1 MSSWCPPT
9 DPGLPPVARLVNR
22 AGRRGAAREEKLA
35 LFTYSW
41 NLTKLVELR
50 KLSPAGGG
58 IDPPMLDLHEMLR
71 LHLPLA
77 AQAYEQPPAP
87 EPERSPADDPE
98 QLSGD
103 EPSTILVVDD
113 DPAVRHVMSTVL
125 REEGY
130 TVRAAGSAD
139 QALELL
145 RAAGDVPII
154 LSDLKMPGH
163 DGIWLLD
170 QVLQRHPHAAVV
182 MLTGYGDTENAVEC
196 LKRGAADYL
205 LKPLRVTD
213 LVCAIERA
221 QSRRKLAL
229 ARNRYHQGLA
239 RRVREKTGELTDA
252 LRRTADAYNSTL
264 SALVAA
270 LDAREHETSDHSQRV
285 VRYTLAIAEKMAL
298 QGDDLDQ
305 IGRGALLHDIGK
317 IGVPDSI
324 LLKAGPLTPAEW
336 IEMRKHPEIGHQ
348 ILQSIGFL
356 NLAAEIVLSHQERW
370 DGGGYPRRLKGP
382 DIPLGARIFAI
393 ADTLDAMTSDRP
405 YRRGV
410 GYEEA
415 RAEIA
420 RCSATQF
427 DPACVQAFLSLSV
440 EQLTELR
447 DRRAI

>member
-1 MSSWCPPT
+1 
-9 DPGLPPVARLVNR
+9 
-22 AGRRGAAREEKLA
+22 
-35 LFTYSW
+35 
-41 NLTKLVELR
+41 
-50 KLSPAGGG
+50 
-58 IDPPMLDLHEMLR
+58 MLDLRDMLG
-71 LHLPLA
+71 LHLPVA
-77 AQAYEQPPAP
+77 VQAF
-87 EPERSPADDPE
+87 ERSPARSPDEAHGDDGE
-98 QLSGD
+98 QASG
-103 EPSTILVVDD
+103 EEQSTVLIVDD
-113 DPAVRHVMSTVL
+113 DASVRHVISSVL

-130 TVRAAGSAD
+130 AVRAAASAE

-145 RAAGDVPII
+145 RATGEVPTV

-170 QVLQRHPHAAVV
+170 QILQRHPHAAVV

-205 LKPLRVTD
+205 LKPPRITD
-213 LVCAIERA
+213 LVRAIERA
-221 QSRRKLAL
+221 QSRRKLTI
-229 ARNRYHQGLA
+229 ARNRYHEGLA
-239 RRVREKTGELTDA
+239 RRVREKTAELTDA

-285 VRYTLAIAEKMAL
+285 VRYTVAIAE
-298 QGDDLDQ
+298 QIGIRGEELDQ

-324 LLKAGPLTPAEW
+324 LLKAGPLTPSEW

-348 ILQSIGFL
+348 ILQGIGFL
-356 NLAAEIVLSHQERW
+356 SQAADIVLAHQERW
-370 DGGGYPRRLKGP
+370 DGGGYPRGLKGAQ
-382 DIPLGARIFAI
+382 IPLGARIFAI

-410 GYEEA
+410 SYDEA

-420 RCSATQF
+420 RCSGTQF
-427 DPACVQAFLSLSV
+427 DPACVEAFLSIPIDTLND
-440 EQLTELR
+440 LR
-447 DRRAI
+447 ERRAT

>member
-1 MSSWCPPT
+1 
-9 DPGLPPVARLVNR
+9 
-22 AGRRGAAREEKLA
+22 
-35 LFTYSW
+35 
-41 NLTKLVELR
+41 
-50 KLSPAGGG
+50 
-58 IDPPMLDLHEMLR
+58 MLDLREMLR

-77 AQAYEQPPAP
+77 TQAYEQPPAQQ
-87 EPERSPADDPE
+87 PERPAADDPE
-98 QLSGD
+98 QISGD

-113 DPAVRHVMSTVL
+113 DPAVRHVISTVL

-145 RAAGDVPII
+145 RASGEVPTV

-163 DGIWLLD
+163 DAIWLLD

-205 LKPLRVTD
+205 LKPPRVTD
-213 LVCAIERA
+213 LVRAIERA

-229 ARNRYHQGLA
+229 ARSRYHQGLA
-239 RRVREKTGELTDA
+239 SRVR
-252 LRRTADAYNSTL
+252 
-264 SALVAA
+264 
-270 LDAREHETSDHSQRV
+270 ETSDHSQRV
-285 VRYTLAIAEKMAL
+285 VRYTLAIAEKMGI
-298 QGDDLDQ
+298 QGDELDQ
-305 IGRGALLHDIGK
+305 MGRGALLHDIGK

-324 LLKAGPLTPAEW
+324 LLKAGPLTPSEW
-336 IEMRKHPEIGHQ
+336 IEMRKHLEIGHQ

-356 NLAAEIVLSHQERW
+356 NQAAEIVLSHQERW

-382 DIPLGARIFAI
+382 EIPLGARIFAI

-410 GYEEA
+410 SYDEA

-420 RCSATQF
+420 RCSGTQF
-427 DPACVQAFLSLSV
+427 DPACVQAFLALTV
-440 EQLTELR
+440 EVLTELR
-447 DRRAI
+447 DRRGA

>member
-1 MSSWCPPT
+1 
-9 DPGLPPVARLVNR
+9 
-22 AGRRGAAREEKLA
+22 
-35 LFTYSW
+35 
-41 NLTKLVELR
+41 
-50 KLSPAGGG
+50 
-58 IDPPMLDLHEMLR
+58 MLDLREMLR
-71 LHLPLA
+71 LHVPLA
-77 AQAYEQPPAP
+77 TQAYERPPAQQP
-87 EPERSPADDPE
+87 DRQQSDDPE

-113 DPAVRHVMSTVL
+113 DSSVRHVISTVL

-130 TVRAAGSAD
+130 TVRAAASAD

-145 RAAGDVPII
+145 RAAGDVPTV
-154 LSDLKMPGH
+154 LSDLKMPVH

-205 LKPLRVTD
+205 LKPPRITD
-213 LVCAIERA
+213 LVRAIERA

-239 RRVREKTGELTDA
+239 RRVREKTAELTDA

-285 VRYTLAIAEKMAL
+285 VRYTLAIAERMGL
-298 QGDDLDQ
+298 QGEDLDQ

-336 IEMRKHPEIGHQ
+336 VEMRKHPEVGHQ

-356 NLAAEIVLSHQERW
+356 SQAAEIVLAHQERW
-370 DGGGYPRRLKGP
+370 DGGGYPRKLKGAE
-382 DIPLGARIFAI
+382 IPLGARIFAI

-405 YRRGV
+405 YRKGV
-410 GYEEA
+410 SYQEA

-420 RCSATQF
+420 RCSGTQF
-427 DPACVQAFLSLSV
+427 DPACVEAFLSITV
-440 EQLTELR
+440 DELTALR
-447 DRRAI
+447 DRRQR